1 VEGGR
6 RTPAGPAVNGDVVA
20 TPGKARPYAVIV
32 RRRRIV
38 VRQEPV
44 ESLAEGR
51 RLLVRLLAD
60 AAIE

>member
-1 VEGGR
+1 MEGAR

-32 RRRRIV
+32 RRRRVV

-51 RLLVRLLAD
+51 RLLARLLAD
-60 AAIE
+60 AAME